1 MKELKEERIIFLHSD
16 GSVWFDL
23 TEDVRKFEIYRI
35 RCGLGGNDGIHKIN
49 EYELS

>member
-1 MKELKEERIIFLHSD
+1 MKELKEERIIFLRSD

-35 RCGLGGNDGIHKIN
+35 RCGLGGNDVIHKIT
-49 EYELS
+49 EDVLS